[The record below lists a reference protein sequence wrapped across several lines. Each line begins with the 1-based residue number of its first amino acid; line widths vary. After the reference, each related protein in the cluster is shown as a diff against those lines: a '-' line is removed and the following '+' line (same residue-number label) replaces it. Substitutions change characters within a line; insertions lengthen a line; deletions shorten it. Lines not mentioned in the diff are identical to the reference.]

1 MLAIHP
7 IRSTDMTPT
16 ITPMGPGV
24 PCYLVEWYQ
33 PPMCDA
39 ALTRAVARLE
49 ASAAIM
55 AARGV
60 SVMLLTIISVPSD
73 EVLFGIFAA
82 DSAESVDETCDRAGL
97 SASRLATATA
107 TSASPNGPTTF

>member
-1 MLAIHP
+1 MMNPAVN
-7 IRSTDMTPT
+7 
-16 ITPMGPGV
+16 PMGPGA

-33 PPMCDA
+33 PAMCES
-39 ALTRAVARLE
+39 ALARTAARLQ

-60 SVMLLTIISVPSD
+60 PVALLTMVSVPSD
-73 EVLFGIFAA
+73 EVLFGIFTA

-107 TSASPNGPTTF
+107 MSAPLAGPTT